1 MSKTKLFLAAL
12 AMAIGAKASALTF
25 GELAEKNARFLSL
38 KADLAIA
45 KTEAELAEQKRAKS
59 GISATAGG
67 APVPAIQQGTAPALG
82 TAPKAATPAPQA
94 PEIFLNA
101 IHGAEHSLEA
111 DFQKQSSAIS
121 RRRGDTIF
129 DGWQLESIA
138 YPRVKVVKRA
148 VGKKQKDACK
158 SVSIGASISG
168 SPDC

>member
-12 AMAIGAKASALTF
+12 AMAMGANASAVTF
-25 GELAEKNARFLSL
+25 AELAEKNSRYLAL

-45 KTEAELAEQKRAKS
+45 KTETELAEQKRAKA
-59 GISATAGG
+59 GVSATAGG
-67 APVPAIQQGTAPALG
+67 APVPAIQQGAAAPG
-82 TAPKAATPAPQA
+82 TAQKVAAPVPQA

-111 DFQKQSSAIS
+111 DFQKQTSAIS

-129 DGWQLESIA
+129 DGWQIESIA

-148 VGKKQKDACK
+148 IGKKQKDVCK
-158 SVSIGASISG
+158 TVSIGASISG